1 MRQVFIGGK
10 WINGTPTQAGQRF
23 RFADVGGWSYGTY
36 QPDAVEPVADMR
48 ITKLAFKQRF
58 TQAERIAI
66 REAVQTVPEVYDFED
81 LVNSASFIDLAR
93 PDTIA
98 AVHYIEAGGL
108 IAEGRAVEIL
118 SPPVTEIEQYRGD
131 L

>member
-10 WINGTPTQAGQRF
+10 WINGIPTEAGQRF

-36 QPDAVEPVADMR
+36 QPDVVETVADMR
-48 ITKLAFKQRF
+48 VTKLAFKHRF

-66 REAVQTVPEVYDFED
+66 REAAQTVPEVYDFED

-93 PDTIA
+93 SDTIA

-118 SPPVTEIEQYRGD
+118 SPPVEDIERYMEP
-131 L
+131 

>member
-1 MRQVFIGGK
+1 MRQVFMGGK
-10 WINGTPTQAGQRF
+10 WINGAPTQAGQRF

-66 REAVQTVPEVYDFED
+66 REAAQTVPEVYDFED

-93 PDTIA
+93 ADTIA

>member
-1 MRQVFIGGK
+1 MRQIRINDK
-10 WINGTPTQAGQRF
+10 WINGIPTEAGQRY
-23 RFADVGGWSYGTY
+23 RYSDGAGWSYGTY
-36 QPDAVEPVADMR
+36 APEAAVDMR

-58 TQAERIAI
+58 TPAERIAI
-66 REAVQTVPEVYDFED
+66 REAAKTVPEVYDFED
-81 LVNSASFIDLAR
+81 LVNSAAFIDLAR

-118 SPPVTEIEQYRGD
+118 SPPVTEIEKYKD
-131 L
+131 